1 MLATSARPPLTV
13 FVVGRERSRI
23 FETLR
28 EVLGLP
34 RWLGG
39 YPPHGRHIELEKH
52 VLHLRDDVHHGHAGA
67 CALLVVD
74 GRTGVDADTR
84 LAVLHARREG
94 LHHFVLVIDERH
106 TNRRSDAVER
116 DVRHLIEELDLEG
129 NAVPVVRVPM
139 YRFGKALSEATR
151 AGVRELL
158 AALDDLPAAA
168 APAPLC
174 AAPPAFAAEA
184 ALLDAVLQL
193 FAPATLLR
201 LSQHCSYDESLELR
215 GGSGGS
221 YLGGATY
228 LERDEPWPHCPRCSR
243 PMAGTLQIDTRDF
256 LHEVP
261 PGHGLF
267 AAFTCDGEGC
277 DGQEVRHHLEPC
289 AERRRREPPLG
300 RTQLTDFASVFV
312 ADSRGWVLPE
322 SNLLVAEH
330 PDAAARLHALT
341 GEDPV
346 TAFSRVAACI
356 GADSVA
362 GQHFGGYHSTQD
374 SVPTPRCRD
383 CGDACLLVATFGAGL
398 TRDHS
403 LWACREHPSS
413 GVYML
418 HG

>member
-13 FVVGRERSRI
+13 FVVGRERSPI
-23 FETLR
+23 FHTLR

-52 VLHLRDDVHHGHAGA
+52 ALHLRDDVHHGHAGA

-94 LHHFVLVIDERH
+94 LHYFVLVIDA
-106 TNRRSDAVER
+106 RRTDRRGDAVER
-116 DVRHLIEELDLEG
+116 DVRRLLEELDLEG
-129 NAVPVVRVPM
+129 NAVPVVRFPM
-139 YRFGKALSEATR
+139 FHFRKAPSDATR

-193 FAPATLLR
+193 FAPATLLCQSVR
-201 LSQHCSYDESLELR
+201 CGYDESLELR
-215 GGSGGS
+215 DGSGGS
-221 YLGGATY
+221 YLGGVTY

-267 AAFTCDGEGC
+267 AVFTCVGEGC
-277 DGQEVRHHLEPC
+277 DGQEVRHHLGPC
-289 AERRRREPPLG
+289 AERRRREPPLV
-300 RTQLTDFASVFV
+300 RTQLTDYVSVFV

-341 GEDPV
+341 GGDPD

-356 GADSVA
+356 GARSA
-362 GQHFGGYHSTQD
+362 ARKHFGGYHRTRA
-374 SVPTPRCRD
+374 SVPTPRCRI
-383 CGDACLLVATFGAGL
+383 CGVACLLVATFGASL
-398 TRDHS
+398 TQDHS
-403 LWACREHPSS
+403 LWACRDHPSS
-413 GVYML
+413 AVYKL